1 MRNPLSSIIQ
11 LTESVISLPADA
23 SQKEAFDTVSDAAHT
38 INICA
43 LHMKVVLSQLIRL
56 LSTDVSKVII
66 DEVLDFSKLDSN
78 LLVLAPERTRP
89 LEVIEKAVKMFEA
102 ELKSADIQTEIEEL
116 PSECSVADVLCDP
129 SRLLQIIINLITN
142 ALKFTRNSDTRR
154 ITLAYAPFSAP
165 PSAQDCGVTFIKPR
179 KKDHDETET
188 VSAMLAA
195 DDSDD
200 GADDSD
206 DGADDIYLM
215 FSVTDTGCGLTPE
228 ESQLLFQ
235 RFAQGK
241 SHEPNQNTQAK
252 ADNIESP

>member
-23 SQKEAFDTVSDAAHT
+23 SQREAVETVADAAHT

-43 LHMKVVLSQLIRL
+43 LHMKVVPSQHIDLPLANVI
-56 LSTDVSKVII
+56 KVII

-89 LEVIEKAVKMFEA
+89 LEVIEKALKMFEA
-102 ELKSADIQTEIEEL
+102 ELKSADIETEIEEL
-116 PSECSVADVLCDP
+116 PSDCSVADVLCDP

-142 ALKFTRNSDTRR
+142 ALKFTRASDTRR
-154 ITLAYAPFSAP
+154 ITLAYAPFSTP
-165 PSAQDCGVTFIKPR
+165 PSAQDCGVQFIQPR
-179 KKDHDETET
+179 KMNINETET
-188 VSAMLAA
+188 VSAMLAVA
-195 DDSDD
+195 EPEDGSDD
-200 GADDSD
+200 V
-206 DGADDIYLM
+206 YLM
-215 FSVTDTGCGLTPE
+215 FSVTDTGCGLTSE

-241 SHEPNQNTQAK
+241 PHVSKSRYPSNG
-252 ADNIESP
+252 